1 LEAPVAGTEAREA
14 RGSEEATPLGRA
26 STSPARFGLE
36 AASESIERAPFAAS
50 GASGKDLPAALEE
63 RFDSVE
69 LLGQG
74 AMGTVYRA
82 RDRKIGREVAI
93 KIIAGGDPKSGWR
106 FLQEVRAQ
114 AGIEHEHVCKVYE
127 VGAAGGARFIVMQL
141 IGGLPLDKARDSMT
155 PEQKVKAMKE
165 AAEALHEA
173 HRAGFIHRDIKPGNI
188 MVERRE
194 DGSWKPYVLDF
205 GLARELDAGEQTV
218 TGAVAGTPA
227 FMAPEQ
233 ARGEVRALDRRTD
246 VYSMGATLYDLLA
259 GRPPFM
265 SSSIVELLR
274 KVGHDEAPPLR
285 QLRREIPADL
295 ETVVMKCLERDPRR
309 RYDSAQALAE
319 DLARY
324 LDGEP
329 VKARRASL
337 GYVLLKKA
345 RKHKGAVVLAAS
357 VLLAVVVVATLW
369 FRANRLAAEQ
379 ARLSQELGADVKE
392 MELFMRYAHG
402 LPAHDI
408 EQEHE
413 VVRARLR
420 NIESRMARM
429 GRAADG
435 PGNYAL
441 ARGYLSL
448 QEPETALDHLR
459 RAAAAGYASPDH
471 SYAMGRALGEV
482 YRKALEATR
491 RISDPERKK
500 ARIQQIEADYRDPA
514 LQHLRAA
521 AGADLEAPEYVE
533 GLIAFYEGKHDE
545 ALKKAR
551 EALARAPWLYEAEV
565 LVGDT
570 HYAVGSPWRPD
581 SAFDYDKMM
590 ASFTPAAEAY
600 RRASSMA
607 RSDPAVHEAECELGY
622 HFVAADGTRGVSHQ
636 DSFERAKPACDQAVL
651 TSSKRGSSHTKRAMV
666 YAGFVHYPGMTSPQT
681 RRDAFAKTI
690 ELAEQAAN
698 KSPDDAMA
706 QWVLGSTWHAL
717 LNAGGIPG
725 HDPLQAI
732 EKGIVAYARALA
744 VDPQFLWATRELGVM
759 YWRKAAEEHERGVDA
774 IPSLERALEQNAR
787 TVALAPS
794 SFKNH
799 RLDACY
805 ALWTWVQVL
814 VARGERP
821 DAVVERAIPACE
833 AGKAQGT
840 PDHNLDEAISR
851 IYTHKARYE
860 LEAGVDPSTSIDRA
874 LQALGAAEKIRACT
888 CLPRMRAIAH
898 GLAAQRA
905 MEQGEDPEP
914 SLRKAREAF
923 PKSVDALPQ
932 GCLLPSLDDQPPVV
946 RAEVELIGIRWAMKN
961 GKATAGHFEAA
972 LDLVRPRHDAEPFD
986 AARYRVTAE
995 IHEQRALW
1003 LLERGREPDEDI
1015 ERGLAMAEKALSRY
1029 ARMAPALAVRGRL
1042 YLLRARAAREPSARA
1057 EAARLAKASLEA
1069 AFRANPLLERKHELA
1084 MREAE
1089 RLMDEKKSEAEK
1101 SDQR

>member
-1 LEAPVAGTEAREA
+1 LVEKAPRATSKALP
-14 RGSEEATPLGRA
+14 EE
-26 STSPARFGLE
+26 
-36 AASESIERAPFAAS
+36 
-50 GASGKDLPAALEE
+50 LPAALQA
-63 RFDSVE
+63 RFESVE

-74 AMGTVYRA
+74 GMGTVYRA
-82 RDRKIGREVAI
+82 RDRRLGRDVAI
-93 KIIAGGDPKSGWR
+93 KIIHGVGDPKTAWR
-106 FLQEVRAQ
+106 FLQEVRSQ
-114 AGIEHEHVCKVYE
+114 ASIEHEHVCKIYE
-127 VGAAGGARFIVMQL
+127 VGGAERTHFIVMQL
-141 IGGLPLDKARDSMT
+141 IHGEPLDIAKERMT
-155 PEQKVKAMKE
+155 TEQKVKVVKE
-165 AAEALHEA
+165 AAAALHEA

-188 MVERRE
+188 MIERGE
-194 DGSWKPYVLDF
+194 DGSCKPYVMDF
-205 GLARELDAGEQTV
+205 GLARELEAWGQTM
-218 TGAVAGTPA
+218 TGAIAGTPA

-233 ARGEVRALDRRTD
+233 ARGEIRALDRRTD
-246 VYSMGATLYDLLA
+246 VYSLGATLYDLLA
-259 GRPPFM
+259 GRPPFK
-265 SSSIVELLR
+265 SSSLIELLR
-274 KVGHDEAPPLR
+274 RVGHEEAPPLR
-285 QLRREIPADL
+285 QVNREIPEDL
-295 ETVVMKCLERDPRR
+295 ETIVMKCLEREPHR
-309 RYDSAQALAE
+309 RYDSARALAE

-329 VKARRASL
+329 LNARRASL

-345 RKHKGAVVLAAS
+345 RKHKLAVFLATAALLAAT
-357 VLLAVVVVATLW
+357 LVATLW

-420 NIESRMARM
+420 GIEARMARM

-435 PGNYAL
+435 PGQYAL
-441 ARGYLSL
+441 GRGYLSL
-448 QEPETALDHLR
+448 QEPEAALEHLR
-459 RAAAAGYASPDH
+459 LAAAAGYASPDH

-491 RISDPERKK
+491 RISDPEQKK

-521 AGADLEAPEYVE
+521 AGVELEAPEYVE

-570 HYAVGSPWRPD
+570 HYAVGSQWRPD

-590 ASFTPAAEAY
+590 AHFTPAAEAY
-600 RRASSMA
+600 RRAASMA
-607 RSDPAVHEAECELGY
+607 RSDPAVHEAECELGF
-622 HFVAADGTRGVSHQ
+622 HFLSADGRRGVSPR

-651 TSSKRGSSHTKRAMV
+651 TSSKRGSSHTKRVMV
-666 YAGFVHYPGMTSPQT
+666 YAGFAHYPGAESPQT
-681 RRDAFAKTI
+681 MRDVFAKTI

-698 KSPDDAMA
+698 KNPDDAMA
-706 QWVLGSTWHAL
+706 QWVLGFTWFSL
-717 LNAGGIPG
+717 LNAGGTLE
-725 HDPLQAI
+725 HDPLQAVD
-732 EKGIVAYARALA
+732 KGIIAYTRALA
-744 VDPQFLWATRELGVM
+744 LDPQFLWATRELGVM
-759 YWRKAAEEHERGVDA
+759 YWWKAAEENERGVDA
-774 IPSLERALEQNAR
+774 IPSLERALEQYAR

-794 SFKNH
+794 SFKNY

-805 ALWTWVQVL
+805 ALWVWVQVL

-833 AGKAQGT
+833 AGKAQGI
-840 PDHNLDEAISR
+840 PNHNLDEALGW
-851 IYTHKARYE
+851 IYIHKARYE
-860 LEAGVDPSTSIDRA
+860 LDAGIDPSASIDSA
-874 LQALGAAEKIRACT
+874 LQSLGAAEKIRACN
-888 CLPRMRAIAH
+888 CLPQMRAIAY

-923 PKSVDALPQ
+923 PKSVDALP
-932 GCLLPSLDDQPPVV
+932 GCIHPSLAHQPPVV
-946 RAEVELIGIRWAMKN
+946 RAELDLIGIRWAMKK

-972 LDLVRPRHDAEPFD
+972 LDLVRPRQDAEPFD

-1003 LLERGREPDEDI
+1003 LLERNREPDEDI
-1015 ERGLAMAEKALSRY
+1015 DRGLALAEKALSRY
-1029 ARMAPALAVRGRL
+1029 ARMARALAVRGRL

-1069 AFRANPLLERKHELA
+1069 AFRANPLLERKHEQA

-1089 RLMDEKKSEAEK
+1089 RLMDEKKNGAE
-1101 SDQR
+1101 RRNRGAR